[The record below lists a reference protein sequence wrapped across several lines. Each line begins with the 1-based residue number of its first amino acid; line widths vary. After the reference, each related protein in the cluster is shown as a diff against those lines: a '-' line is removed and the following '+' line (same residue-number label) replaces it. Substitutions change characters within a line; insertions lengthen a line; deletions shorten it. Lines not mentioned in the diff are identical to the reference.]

1 MDVQSMDTVL
11 FDDCALRGRLA
22 VGIAQ
27 ELRSC
32 GTPRG
37 SQGTIRRDSTPGGTR
52 HHWVLSPGDTR

>member
-11 FDDCALRGRLA
+11 FDDCAFRGRLA

-37 SQGTIRRDSTPGGTR
+37 QSGDHPTR
-52 HHWVLSPGDTR
+52 QSARGVVFQTWI